1 MAHNPIWSRSNDDN
15 EEEGDNFGY
24 NLKFDLNER
33 FLSDMLKMFREGSYN
48 DVCIKLHDGEIKAN
62 KSVLAARCDYF
73 AATFRWK
80 ENNNHEVEKIVITDC
95 SKKIMTRI
103 IEYIFTGVLQT
114 KDLKF
119 LDFIELKDQV
129 RKMFP
134 GDELE
139 GQIEDILKDEDNDYY
154 LSNSSL
160 NILPTNE
167 EVVKALSR
175 VENGNLQSAVMA
187 ELAREIERSTIIITG
202 DPKQLE
208 KAITLSNLFS
218 LGVIES
224 VQHLDLELNPGI
236 SSLDLGSLSGNH
248 LLTLVS
254 CVTESITIRDVTNY
268 DVTTLIESVRC
279 KELILSGK
287 KLNQEETEALV
298 RAMTTRVEI
307 VQLDMDAVG
316 LDYSVSLDF
325 DTFTNYTGDGIC
337 RLVSFNHTCIKWS
350 DDESDD
356 TDDDWGDM
364 IARRAS
370 WQTKHKWLDAT
381 SAQAW
386 AEKMNWDL
394 HDDTGFRG
402 YAYGLYL
409 LSRKKH
415 D

>member
-1 MAHNPIWSRSNDDN
+1 MAPIWSYND
-15 EEEGDNFGY
+15 EEEFEE
-24 NLKFDLNER
+24 LKFDLSER
-33 FLSDMLKMFREGSYN
+33 FLCDMQKMLREGSYN

-73 AATFRWK
+73 DATFRWK
-80 ENNNHEVEKIVITDC
+80 HKNNHEVQEIVINDC

-103 IEYIFTGVLQT
+103 IEYIFTGILQT
-114 KDLKF
+114 KDLNL

-139 GQIEDILKDEDNDYY
+139 GQIEDILTDVDNDEYSPSPY
-154 LSNSSL
+154 AYSSL
-160 NILPTNE
+160 NILPTKAE
-167 EVVKALSR
+167 AVKALSR
-175 VENGNLQSAVMA
+175 VENGNLQSEVMA
-187 ELAREIERSTIIITG
+187 ELAREIERSCSTIFISG
-202 DPKQLE
+202 DPKQ
-208 KAITLSNLFS
+208 AIALSNLLS

-236 SSLDLGSLSGNH
+236 SSLDLGSLPGNH
-248 LLTLVS
+248 LLTLVP

-279 KELILSGK
+279 KELILSGQ

-307 VQLDMDAVG
+307 LQLDMDAVG
-316 LDYSVSLDF
+316 LDYSVSLYLDF
-325 DTFTNYTGDGIC
+325 DTLTNYTGDGIC
-337 RLVSFNHTCIKWS
+337 RVVSFNHTCIKWS

-364 IARRAS
+364 IARRAR

-386 AEKMNWDL
+386 AEKMNWDQ
-394 HDDTGFRG
+394 HDGYGFMG
-402 YAYGLYL
+402 YGEYL
-409 LSRKKH
+409 LSRKNH